1 MTTSTLTPGKKE
13 RLSQLQV
20 VRAIAIM
27 GVITVH
33 STSYATLNMLESNYY
48 WLYNF
53 LNIFMKFGT
62 PTFIALSS
70 FVLFYNYMDRPL
82 DRKMVSS
89 FYKRRLLYIVI
100 PYVLFSLFYFG
111 LQQYLNGSQLSLHEM
126 TANFIDK
133 LLTGKAYTHLYFV
146 FINMQFYI
154 LFPLFLWLF
163 KSSPRLARW
172 AIPIGL
178 VLQWAFVLGNKY
190 YFQVD
195 NRGSWSLSYFS
206 YYMLGATLGIYYNQ
220 LKTWLIICRE
230 YISAARIGAWLLLWT
245 VWLGSGL
252 THVYI
257 WYENRLYSTAYNST
271 WFDLFYS
278 LYAFTSVLVLLQLS
292 FLLYRGGRSWTGR
305 ILSRLGSFSF
315 GIYLIHP
322 FFLLVYRRLVPES
335 GNSLLEH
342 AWYAGGFLTAL
353 LCSWLV
359 VYLAA
364 RYLPFAWLAFGS
376 LPKTGAASKPTT
388 ATVSKPTSTVPTGNT
403 STSATSTASNMSPAS
418 VGSTGATVQTMTKN
432 SKPTTDTTFS

>member
-1 MTTSTLTPGKKE
+1 MTTSTIVSSKKE
-13 RLSQLQV
+13 RLPQLQV

-27 GVITVH
+27 GVIIVH
-33 STSYATLNMLESNYY
+33 STSYATLNMLASTHY

-70 FVLFYNYMDRPL
+70 FVLFYNYIDRPL
-82 DRKMVSS
+82 DRILVTS

-100 PYVLFSLFYFG
+100 PYVVFSLFYFSFS
-111 LQQYLNGSQLSLHEM
+111 QYLNGSPLSLHEM
-126 TANFIDK
+126 ASSFIHK

-163 KSSPRLARW
+163 KSHPRLARW
-172 AIPIGL
+172 AIPLGL

-206 YYMLGATLGIYYNQ
+206 YYMLGATLGIYYHQ
-220 LKTWLIICRE
+220 LKTWLIVCRNHV
-230 YISAARIGAWLLLWT
+230 SAARIGVWLLLWMM
-245 VWLGSGL
+245 WLGSGL
-252 THVYI
+252 THVYM
-257 WYENRLYSTAYNST
+257 WYENRLYGISYNST
-271 WFDLFYS
+271 LFDLFYS

-292 FLLYRGGRSWTGR
+292 FVLYRGGRSLTGR
-305 ILSRLGSFSF
+305 VLARLGSLSF

-322 FFLLVYRRLVPES
+322 FFLLLYRRLVPES
-335 GNSLLEH
+335 GNPLLEH
-342 AWYAGGFLTAL
+342 TWYAGGFLTAL
-353 LCSWLV
+353 LCSWIV

-364 RYLPFAWLAFGS
+364 RYIPLAWLAFGS
-376 LPKTGAASKPTT
+376 LPKIGASSTT
-388 ATVSKPTSTVPTGNT
+388 AISRSSMSSESHTS
-403 STSATSTASNMSPAS
+403 SSTAMTTSISSSAI
-418 VGSTGATVQTMTKN
+418 QTMTKN
-432 SKPTTDTTFS
+432 PKPTTDTRYR